1 MPWKVSGPKPQG
13 FRVWGLGGEKLLRT
27 TRGISEIQACAA
39 PRNLQAGSIVLQAVE
54 CAVLERVLSGGFSA
68 LGPGLCGFGIASGL
82 NCPRLQIRHSR
93 QGRPIWHEIGNS
105 HPRAT
110 LKQVL
115 ITRSLY

>member
-1 MPWKVSGPKPQG
+1 MGHLHFEFSLMPWKVSGPKPQG

-82 NCPRLQIRHSR
+82 NCPRVANTAFKA
-93 QGRPIWHEIGNS
+93 RP
-105 HPRAT
+105 AD
-110 LKQVL
+110 LA
-115 ITRSLY
+115 